1 MVPGRELAYFYLWPD
16 SGGRLQ
22 EGMACGAEKIRE
34 YSMEEDGVSGSE
46 DVREVC
52 AIQKSCQCIQDPFRV
67 KDEPFPYPVV
77 GTLGDA
83 EMLAEAR
90 NVFELSGD
98 PGIEEGNKE
107 SQAV

>member
-1 MVPGRELAYFYLWPD
+1 MVPGREQAYFYLWPD
-16 SGGRLQ
+16 SVGGLQ
-22 EGMACGAEKIRE
+22 EGMTCGAEKIRE
-34 YSMEEDGVSGSE
+34 GSMEEVGVSGSE
-46 DVREVC
+46 DMREVC
-52 AIQKSCQCIQDPFRV
+52 AIQKSCQRLQDPFGV
-67 KDEPFPYPVV
+67 KEEPFPYPVV

-98 PGIEEGNKE
+98 PGIDEGYKE